1 MFNINALLER
11 TKGDRW
17 IWLIIIML
25 SMISIMAVYSAT
37 GTIAYQKGISAEK
50 YLLYKHVIFV
60 LMGIGMIYISHLLDY
75 KYYAG
80 ISKILMIITIPL
92 LIYTL
97 LFGTNLNEASRW
109 VKIPVIG
116 LTFQT
121 SDLAKLSLI
130 TFLARMLTKKQENIK
145 DVKNS
150 FLPIMGSVVI
160 VFGLIA
166 KANLSTGLML
176 FGVSILLLIVGRVSI
191 KQIAFVCAGGVV
203 MVFFL
208 FLTVERAGTWKSR
221 IDTFMNPE
229 QQHSDKTYQSD
240 HSKIALATGGLF
252 GKGPGNS
259 TERNYLPHPYSD
271 FIFAIII
278 EEYGTVGGLAI
289 VILYLVLLYRCVR
302 IVTRSPK
309 AFGALLA
316 AGLSFSLT
324 IQAFAH
330 MAVAVGLGPVT
341 GVPLP
346 LVSMG
351 GTSMIFT
358 SIAFGIILSVSRDV
372 EEQSIK
378 KECVI
383 VGEVP
388 AMV

>member
-1 MFNINALLER
+1 MFNVNALLSR

-17 IWLIIIML
+17 IWLIIILL
-25 SMISIMAVYSAT
+25 SLISIMAVYSSTA
-37 GTIAYQKGISAEK
+37 GIAYRKGMSVER
-50 YLLYKHVIFV
+50 YLLFKHVIFV
-60 LMGIGMIYISHLLDY
+60 LLGIGMIYISHLLDY

-80 ISKILMIITIPL
+80 ISKVLMIITIPL

-109 VKIPVIG
+109 VKIPIIG

-150 FLPIMGSVVI
+150 FLPIMGSVVV

-191 KQIAFVCAGGVV
+191 KQISIVCAGGIV
-203 MVFFL
+203 MMFFL
-208 FLTVERAGTWKSR
+208 FLTTERAGTWKQR
-221 IDTFMNPE
+221 IDTFMHPE
-229 QQHSDKTYQSD
+229 LQSSDKTYQAD
-240 HSKIALATGGLF
+240 HSKIALASGGLF

-259 TERNYLPHPYSD
+259 TERNFLPHPYSD

-289 VILYLVLLYRCVR
+289 MVLYLVLLYRCVR
-302 IVTRSPK
+302 IVTEVRRH
-309 AFGALLA
+309 L
-316 AGLSFSLT
+316 
-324 IQAFAH
+324 
-330 MAVAVGLGPVT
+330 
-341 GVPLP
+341 VPCSQP
-346 LVSMG
+346 
-351 GTSMIFT
+351 
-358 SIAFGIILSVSRDV
+358 D
-372 EEQSIK
+372 
-378 KECVI
+378 
-383 VGEVP
+383 
-388 AMV
+388 